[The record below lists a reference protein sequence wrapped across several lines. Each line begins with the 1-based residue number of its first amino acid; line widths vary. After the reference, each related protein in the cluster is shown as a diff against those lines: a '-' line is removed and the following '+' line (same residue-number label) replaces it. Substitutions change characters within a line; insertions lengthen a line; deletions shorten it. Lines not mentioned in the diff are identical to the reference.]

1 MDDKLRSSRRE
12 FMEGALAAGAAFA
25 FAGLARGEELAGSST
40 PLATQRIAQPDNAMC
55 SWVGFSPVN
64 DQVAFTSGMIDKTS
78 LYVSRA
84 GQPQEFD
91 VLWEPTTDTG
101 GIMACAWS
109 PDGAEIAFIVQAV
122 NSLAT
127 PKTARISI
135 FVIDVTS
142 RVVREPIV
150 IVEST
155 GGENNQLINVSYKKG
170 LSWWGNSHVCVP
182 ANDGSIT
189 KFDSHTGQ
197 SETLVAAQ
205 SGMKISNLALT
216 PSGELR
222 FVRVRGLEPGSG
234 GEFVLCGRSQDGTI
248 CDYGNLTQQL
258 GQIFGARLSQNGD
271 FVFVEKRETGDSV
284 NLIYKVETHSV
295 VGQIPAV
302 VFHQKDMYAY
312 MPVTMR
318 NDNELI
324 LIEMVSL
331 SLADGSMGAPQMKAA
346 KLTIS

>member
-12 FMEGALAAGAAFA
+12 FIEGALAAGAAFA
-25 FAGLARGEELAGSST
+25 FAGLVRGEETPGSST

-64 DQVAFTSGMIDKTS
+64 DQVAFTSGMIDKAN
-78 LYVSRA
+78 LYVSRV

-91 VLWEPTTDTG
+91 VLWEPTTDTA
-101 GIMACAWS
+101 GIQACAWS
-109 PDGAEIAFIVQAV
+109 PDGGEVAFLVKYG
-122 NSLAT
+122 NKETT
-127 PKTARISI
+127 PKFFKISI
-135 FVIDVTS
+135 CVVNVS
-142 RVVREPIV
+142 SGVVREPV
-150 IVEST
+150 IIKETV
-155 GGENNQLINVSYKKG
+155 GEEVVQRANVSYQKG
-170 LSWWGNSHVCVP
+170 LSWRGNSHICIP
-182 ANDGSIT
+182 ANDGGIM

-205 SGMKISNLALT
+205 SGMTVSSVALT

-234 GEFVLCGRSQDGTI
+234 GEFVLCGLTQDGTI

-258 GQIFGARLSQNGD
+258 GQIFNARLSQNGD
-271 FVFVEKRETGDSV
+271 FVFVEKRENSDST
-284 NLIYKVETHSV
+284 NLIYKIETHSV

-312 MPVTMR
+312 VPVTMR
-318 NDNELI
+318 SETELI

-331 SLADGSMGAPQMKAA
+331 TLADGSMGAPQTRAA